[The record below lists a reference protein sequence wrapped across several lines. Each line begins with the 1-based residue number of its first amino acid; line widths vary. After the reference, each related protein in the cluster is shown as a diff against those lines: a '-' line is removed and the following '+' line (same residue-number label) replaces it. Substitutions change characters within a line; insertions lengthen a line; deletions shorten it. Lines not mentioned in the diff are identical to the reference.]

1 MNNERSSKT
10 AAVVLLSGGL
20 DSTVSLALSRG
31 RTTIE
36 TAIFFDYKQHASIKE
51 REAASRIAEHY
62 ETGFEII
69 ELPWLGEV
77 SSSSLIAGKGEP
89 PHLSLESSGDAEQA
103 SARAVWVEN
112 RNTIFLGIAA
122 AVAAERDCRLVIAGF
137 NAEEARDFP
146 DNSEIFIDSMN
157 KVLELGVSKPVRIV
171 SPTIAMG
178 KREIASEG
186 LRLDIPWNM
195 IWSCYRDEEMMC
207 GDCESCIRLLR
218 AVSGTEAESR
228 VRLGGG

>member
-1 MNNERSSKT
+1 
-10 AAVVLLSGGL
+10 
-20 DSTVSLALSRG
+20 
-31 RTTIE
+31 
-36 TAIFFDYKQHASIKE
+36 
-51 REAASRIAEHY
+51 
-62 ETGFEII
+62 
-69 ELPWLGEV
+69 
-77 SSSSLIAGKGEP
+77 
-89 PHLSLESSGDAEQA
+89 
-103 SARAVWVEN
+103 
-112 RNTIFLGIAA
+112 
-122 AVAAERDCRLVIAGF
+122 
-137 NAEEARDFP
+137 
-146 DNSEIFIDSMN
+146 
-157 KVLELGVSKPVRIV
+157 VLELGVSKPVRIV